1 MGKKWKNIVDKKNL
15 FYQFCI
21 FSLGHKN
28 WYQSTVLAPIMA
40 EGTGAQGQ
48 RRLEDTIKQL

>member
-40 EGTGAQGQ
+40 EGTKAQGQ